1 MMQRCAECN
10 QPFKWNQFY
19 KSLWLAFRP
28 VTCRNCATVHKVASA
43 SRLLATLLLLVP
55 VIYITIFMQNLGLG
69 EVVLPIAAVVAL
81 VSLGLPFL
89 LKYEKAKSSIDTNNG
104 NR

>member
-1 MMQRCAECN
+1 MQRCAICN

-19 KSLWLAFRP
+19 QSLWLAFRP
-28 VTCRNCATVHKVASA
+28 VKCRNCATVHKVSSA

-55 VIYITIFMQNLGLG
+55 VIYISLFMQNLGLG
-69 EVVLPIAAVVAL
+69 EVVLPLAAVVAL

-89 LKYEKAKSSIDTNNG
+89 LKYEGVQSNIDTNNG